1 MGEIGSGNNSSY
13 PGELD
18 TNSIPEVNSPAV
30 GKTKARKEP
39 IEDLTD
45 AMIKVET
52 ELGTDPAGSLTNVKT
67 FLQTQHQTDGTHKN
81 THGPHKWIDAAD
93 YSTFTD
99 AINAAIGKTLFIS
112 SSITLEAGAINIP
125 ATVLGVYPLAPGV
138 ISKGSATSFTING
151 PVVGNPMH
159 QWLSGFAAG
168 EVTFGDGIVEYF
180 RPQWWGLSLS
190 ASATTNTLAMH
201 CAAAAANAIGGGVV
215 KVPSGGSFALSQFT
229 FGSMSNV
236 IIEGSSQGYNYGSAK
251 SSSDF
256 TVTTGV
262 WGIRFPVT
270 SAYCELRNINVSSN
284 GSLSDTYPHTI
295 ITAGVEY
302 GILLETASGILDS
315 VTSYGFQYGC
325 VQADYGQTNIYE
337 KCAFVWN
344 TKVGFASTK
353 GSAACYAAYHPN
365 LIAPSDL
372 MNATVFT
379 FRNCTIRR
387 NGWGMIIRD
396 GAPIFEGINII
407 ESNHFGGIIA
417 YVGSLDS
424 GCSISGRL
432 YLENNWLSYN
442 TNINSTSD
450 AINVN
455 NLLKETASTWMSWTH
470 STNTALND
478 AGYQLYAMAATGGTT
493 QDPGQSNFYEMRMVN
508 SGTGVTNGKGLYLK
522 QSYLWTFWD
531 SSCTGGD
538 QTNAVKLGD
547 GTGGFYAN
555 ATLFW
560 NFNGTLPATLG
571 NRGAVIDRDR
581 SFSGGLRMTNGTISS
596 DTTFGLIDGVTAP
609 STITSLAQIYI
620 DSADGDL
627 KIKFGDGVIKT
638 IVVDV

>member
-1 MGEIGSGNNSSY
+1 M
-13 PGELD
+13 
-18 TNSIPEVNSPAV
+18 

-302 GILLETASGILDS
+302 GILL
-315 VTSYGFQYGC
+315 
-325 VQADYGQTNIYE
+325 
-337 KCAFVWN
+337 
-344 TKVGFASTK
+344 
-353 GSAACYAAYHPN
+353 
-365 LIAPSDL
+365 
-372 MNATVFT
+372 
-379 FRNCTIRR
+379 
-387 NGWGMIIRD
+387 
-396 GAPIFEGINII
+396 
-407 ESNHFGGIIA
+407 
-417 YVGSLDS
+417 
-424 GCSISGRL
+424 
-432 YLENNWLSYN
+432 
-442 TNINSTSD
+442 
-450 AINVN
+450 
-455 NLLKETASTWMSWTH
+455 
-470 STNTALND
+470 
-478 AGYQLYAMAATGGTT
+478 
-493 QDPGQSNFYEMRMVN
+493 
-508 SGTGVTNGKGLYLK
+508 
-522 QSYLWTFWD
+522 
-531 SSCTGGD
+531 
-538 QTNAVKLGD
+538 
-547 GTGGFYAN
+547 
-555 ATLFW
+555 
-560 NFNGTLPATLG
+560 
-571 NRGAVIDRDR
+571 
-581 SFSGGLRMTNGTISS
+581 
-596 DTTFGLIDGVTAP
+596 
-609 STITSLAQIYI
+609 
-620 DSADGDL
+620 
-627 KIKFGDGVIKT
+627 
-638 IVVDV
+638 